1 MHALVLHYDK
11 IKPAADQFLAA
22 GQVGFLNGW
31 GVFSTIRVRDGVLFA
46 FERHWNRLVR
56 DAKLLRVPMP
66 DSADWLHQQLLKLVD
81 ANNAYNSTLRLA
93 IVRNKGGMFEG
104 PGLSRPFELVA
115 FTADLRLW
123 GESARLGVVQQ
134 ARHASSPFAGTKVT
148 SWCQNLAWY
157 EWAHE
162 QGYDEVVLFN
172 ERQEVSE
179 CTSANIFAVFGNR
192 VVTPPL
198 SSGCLPGITRELLL
212 EAISAD
218 GLSVSEQTL
227 FLPDLE
233 KADEVFITSSTREL
247 MSVAFIEGVKMKQQR
262 SARREL
268 QLEFTKYAE
277 HYVKL
282 TTNVGIG
289 SINR

>member
-66 DSADWLHQQLLKLVD
+66 DSADWLHQHLLKLVD

-115 FTADLRLW
+115 FTADLRPW

-162 QGYDEVVLFN
+162 QGYDEVVLLN

-218 GLSVSEQTL
+218 GISVLEQIL

-282 TTNVGIG
+282 TTNVGID

>member
-1 MHALVLHYDK
+1 MHALVLHHDK
-11 IKPAADQFLAA
+11 IKPASDPFLAA

-31 GVFSTIRVRDGVLFA
+31 GVFSTFRVRDGVLFA

-81 ANNAYNSTLRLA
+81 ANSAHNSTLRLA

-104 PGLSRPFELVA
+104 PGLTRPFELVA
-115 FTADLRLW
+115 FTADLRQW

-162 QGYDEVVLFN
+162 QGFDEVVLLN

-179 CTSANIFAVFGNR
+179 CTTANLFAVFGNH
-192 VVTPPL
+192 VFTPPL
-198 SSGCLPGITRELLL
+198 NSGCLPGITRELLL
-212 EAISAD
+212 QAISAD
-218 GLSVSEQTL
+218 GLSVSERTL
-227 FLPDLE
+227 SLSDLE

-247 MSVAFIEGVKMKQQR
+247 MSVESIDGVKMKKQG
-262 SARREL
+262 SAKFRL
-268 QLEFTKYAE
+268 QLEFTKYA
-277 HYVKL
+277 HYYVKS
-282 TTNVGIG
+282 TTNVGIE
-289 SINR
+289 SIIG